1 MSQEIV
7 APSSPGGKPPGPGEI
22 VREYWAVLA
31 CWIAWAVMRFAYA
44 GVSDD
49 AFITFR
55 YARNLFAGNGFV
67 YNLGEQ
73 VYGTTSPLFALW
85 CSLAFVV
92 RVEPWTWA
100 LCWDVAWL
108 LVILL
113 TVKQFMRVEGM
124 DGWFPAVGL
133 MLVGASMDTL
143 PVAGME
149 TGVFIAA
156 TFTVLACACSG
167 SFGRVFLV
175 ALTLATAL
183 RPEGF
188 LVGVACLPAIL
199 RRRDDVVA
207 QLRKQWLW
215 AGLCLLALVAYFAF
229 VLHAFGTLVPQSMLA
244 KAAEGKARGFHA
256 GFGYTHA
263 ASFLTWYG
271 RANVVGLLAGAG
283 IVALAWKQP
292 WSPLTTYYLL
302 YFGAFTLGGAPDFL
316 WYHQPLYLLNYFFAA
331 FAVYRAIPFFVSE
344 STPPP
349 KQAMIRTAMV
359 AVLLGG
365 FAVQGS
371 IYYAIHGM
379 AFRTYG
385 VSTNAGAYRRTGEW
399 LKAHVKAGQVVAAN
413 EIGIVG
419 YFSEAR
425 IKDLEG
431 LVSPEVSRA
440 KREQPE
446 VAPLEI
452 FRPDFYVYPFGASR
466 NRAEHPVFKQAREC
480 GYEPIEM
487 IPWEQRFGLGG
498 STVIFARGE
507 ATAP

>member
-1 MSQEIV
+1 M
-7 APSSPGGKPPGPGEI
+7 
-22 VREYWAVLA
+22 
-31 CWIAWAVMRFAYA
+31 AWAVMRFAYA

-67 YNLGEQ
+67 YNTGEH

-85 CSLAFVV
+85 CALAFFV

-113 TVKQFMRVEGM
+113 TVKQFTRVHGLEA
-124 DGWFPAVGL
+124 WFPAVGL

-149 TGVFIAA
+149 TGVFIAG

-188 LVGVACLPAIL
+188 LVGVACLPAIV

-207 QLRKQWLW
+207 QLRRHWLC
-215 AGLCLLALVAYFAF
+215 AGLCLLALIVYFVF
-229 VLHAFGTLVPQSMLA
+229 VFQAFGTLVPQSMLA
-244 KAAEGKARGFHA
+244 KAAEGKARGFRA

-263 ASFLTWYG
+263 AGFLTWYG
-271 RANVVGLLAGAG
+271 RANVVGLLAAAG
-283 IVALAWKQP
+283 IVALACEQP
-292 WSPLTTYYLL
+292 WSPLTTYYVL

-331 FAVYRAIPFFVSE
+331 LAVYRAIPFFVRE
-344 STPPP
+344 STPPRRRALIRA
-349 KQAMIRTAMV
+349 AMM

-371 IYYAIHGM
+371 IYYTIHGM
-379 AFRTYG
+379 ALRTYG

-399 LKAHVKAGQVVAAN
+399 LKAHIQPGQVVAAN
-413 EIGIVG
+413 EVGIVG

-425 IKDLEG
+425 IVDLEG

-446 VAPLEI
+446 VALLEI

-466 NRAEHPVFKQAREC
+466 NRAEHPIFKLATGC
-480 GYEPIEM
+480 GYKAIEM

-498 STVIFARGE
+498 STVIFAKGVGP
-507 ATAP
+507 AP